1 MGGAAMIGSN
11 TRTTALATRLLA
23 VALGLAASGHLQ
35 AQFAGPAL
43 PASVDTNQP
52 HLATTDPSLL
62 MPGQRDP
69 LINAGDLIVVRVF
82 GATEF
87 APPVRVSIDGNVQ
100 LPLIGLVPIAGL
112 TVNRAEDVVAKR
124 LSSAGMFV
132 NPQVTIQVTEA
143 AVQFATVAG
152 EMHGNIP
159 IAGSRHLLDVLAAAG
174 QMPQSASH
182 IITVVRPGAEKP
194 IVVDLGTDPT
204 KSAQSD
210 IAILPGDK
218 IIVSRVGVVYILGA
232 FKAQG
237 AIPLQQNS
245 PLTLMQATA
254 LSGGAGFEGKFKD
267 LRIVRTQGL
276 TRTVV
281 KVDIK
286 KVLNGSAPDPVLQA
300 DDVVFLPSDS
310 VKAAIKGGGIGT
322 LLGVIDVFLIGVSAG
337 II

>member
-1 MGGAAMIGSN
+1 MIGTN
-11 TRTTALATRLLA
+11 TRFRTLACGLLA
-23 VALGLAASGHLQ
+23 IAFGLTSPRTLK

-43 PASVDTNQP
+43 PASADTNQP
-52 HLATTDPSLL
+52 HLATTDTALL

-82 GATEF
+82 GASEF

-112 TVNRAEDVVAKR
+112 TVNRAEDVVAQR
-124 LSSAGMFV
+124 LASAGMFI

-174 QMPQSASH
+174 QMPPTASH
-182 IITVVRPGAEKP
+182 ILTVIRPGADKS

-232 FKAQG
+232 FKTQG

-254 LSGGAGFEGKFKD
+254 LSGGTGFEGKYKD

-300 DDVVFLPSDS
+300 DDVVFLPTDAI
-310 VKAAIKGGGIGT
+310 KAAIKGGGLGT
-322 LLGVIDVFLIGVSAG
+322 LLGVADVLLIGASVG

>member
-1 MGGAAMIGSN
+1 MGLEAMIGSN
-11 TRTTALATRLLA
+11 TRFRTLAGWLLA
-23 VALGLAASGHLQ
+23 AAVGFATHGTIQ

-43 PASVDTNQP
+43 PASTDTNQP
-52 HLATTDPSLL
+52 HLATTDTALL
-62 MPGQRDP
+62 MPGERDP
-69 LINAGDLIVVRVF
+69 LINAGDLLVVRVF
-82 GATEF
+82 GTTEF
-87 APPVRVSIDGNVQ
+87 APQVRVSVDGNVQ

-112 TVNRAEDVVAKR
+112 TVNQAEDVVAKR
-124 LSSAGMFV
+124 LSSAGMFIH
-132 NPQVTIQVTEA
+132 PQVTIQVMEA

-174 QMPQSASH
+174 QMPPTASH
-182 IITVVRPGAEKP
+182 ILTVVRPGAEKP
-194 IVVDLGTDPT
+194 IIVDLGTDPT
-204 KSAQSD
+204 KSARSD

-218 IIVSRVGVVYILGA
+218 ILVSRVGVVYILGA
-232 FKAQG
+232 FKTQG

-254 LSGGAGFEGKFKD
+254 LSGGVGFEGKFGD

-276 TRTVV
+276 ARTVV

-286 KVLNGSAPDPVLQA
+286 KILNGTAPDPVLQA
-300 DDVVFLPSDS
+300 DDVVLLPTDAI
-310 VKAAIKGGGIGT
+310 KAAIKGGGIGT
-322 LLGVIDVFLIGVSAG
+322 LLGVADVLVIAASAH

>member
-1 MGGAAMIGSN
+1 MGGEAMIGSN
-11 TRTTALATRLLA
+11 TRYRALAAGLLA
-23 VALGLAASGHLQ
+23 IALGLAVSAPLH

-43 PASVDTNQP
+43 PASADTNQP
-52 HLATTDPSLL
+52 HITTTDPSLL

-82 GATEF
+82 GSADF

-124 LSSAGMFV
+124 FSSAGMFV

-174 QMPQSASH
+174 QMPQTASH
-182 IITVVRPGAEKP
+182 VITIVRPGAEKP

-232 FKAQG
+232 FKTQG

-286 KVLNGSAPDPVLQA
+286 RVLNGSAPDPVLQA
-300 DDVVFLPSDS
+300 DDIVFLPSDS
-310 VKAAIKGGGIGT
+310 IKAAIKGGGIGT
-322 LLGVIDVFLIGVSAG
+322 LLGVIDVLLIGASAG
-337 II
+337 LI

>member
-1 MGGAAMIGSN
+1 
-11 TRTTALATRLLA
+11 
-23 VALGLAASGHLQ
+23 
-35 AQFAGPAL
+35 
-43 PASVDTNQP
+43 
-52 HLATTDPSLL
+52 
-62 MPGQRDP
+62 
-69 LINAGDLIVVRVF
+69 
-82 GATEF
+82 
-87 APPVRVSIDGNVQ
+87 
-100 LPLIGLVPIAGL
+100 
-112 TVNRAEDVVAKR
+112 
-124 LSSAGMFV
+124 MFV

>member
-1 MGGAAMIGSN
+1 MGDAAMIRSDIRF
-11 TRTTALATRLLA
+11 RTLAACILA
-23 VALGLAASGHLQ
+23 VTAGFVAPGTVH

-43 PASVDTNQP
+43 PASADTNQP
-52 HLATTDPSLL
+52 HLATTDTALL

-69 LINAGDLIVVRVF
+69 LINAGDLLVVRIF
-82 GATEF
+82 GAADF
-87 APPVRVSIDGNVQ
+87 APPVRVSVDGNVQ

-112 TVNRAEDVVAKR
+112 TVHRAEDVVAQR
-124 LSSAGMFV
+124 LSSAGMFI

-152 EMHGNIP
+152 EMHGIIP
-159 IAGSRHLLDVLAAAG
+159 ISGSRHLLDVLAAAG
-174 QMPQSASH
+174 QMPPTASH
-182 IITVVRPGAEKP
+182 VITVVRPGADKP
-194 IVVDLGTDPT
+194 IVVDVGTDPT

-218 IIVSRVGVVYILGA
+218 IIVARVGVVYILGA
-232 FKAQG
+232 FKTQG

-254 LSGGAGFEGKFKD
+254 LSGGTGFEAKFRD

-281 KVDIK
+281 KVNIK
-286 KVLNGSAPDPVLQA
+286 KVLGGTAPDPVLQA
-300 DDVVFLPSDS
+300 DDIVFLPTDAI
-310 VKAAIKGGGIGT
+310 KAAIKGGGIGT
-322 LLGVIDVFLIGVSAG
+322 LIGVADVLLIGASVG